1 MNRLL
6 FTALLLIGLLTSC
19 SRNEVTISGR
29 IVGTAGKMVYLEK
42 SATLDQSIVDSV
54 KMDAAGN
61 FELILSDAPTTPSL
75 YHIIHEGQRIPLLLT
90 AGEQLEIN
98 AAGNITHTYEVLGSA
113 ESELL
118 RQFNKEYMAGAAQL
132 TQLAA
137 QYAASAD
144 EQTQAALNKEYAT
157 VYTKTNQMQL
167 RFINEHK
174 SNIAAVYA
182 LYQRLPNDIYLFK
195 GDSDI
200 IYYKTVADAISKSY
214 PNSPYLSILRSQIA
228 RMDAQLSLISQITET
243 SIPELVIPDMYGN
256 DVALSSLQGKVILL
270 QFWSAELGNS
280 NALNADLKQIYSQY
294 HDKGF
299 EIYQV
304 AIDTSRATWIN
315 SVQEQGLPWISVCD
329 LMGQH
334 SSALSIYNV
343 QTLPYNYLFD
353 AEGNILG
360 KQLTTEQL
368 AEKLQTIF

>member
-1 MNRLL
+1 
-6 FTALLLIGLLTSC
+6 
-19 SRNEVTISGR
+19 
-29 IVGTAGKMVYLEK
+29 
-42 SATLDQSIVDSV
+42 
-54 KMDAAGN
+54 
-61 FELILSDAPTTPSL
+61 
-75 YHIIHEGQRIPLLLT
+75 
-90 AGEQLEIN
+90 
-98 AAGNITHTYEVLGSA
+98 
-113 ESELL
+113 
-118 RQFNKEYMAGAAQL
+118 
-132 TQLAA
+132 
-137 QYAASAD
+137 
-144 EQTQAALNKEYAT
+144 
-157 VYTKTNQMQL
+157 
-167 RFINEHK
+167 
-174 SNIAAVYA
+174 
-182 LYQRLPNDIYLFK
+182 
-195 GDSDI
+195 
-200 IYYKTVADAISKSY
+200 
-214 PNSPYLSILRSQIA
+214 
-228 RMDAQLSLISQITET
+228 MDAQLSLISQITET

-256 DVALSSLQGKVILL
+256 NVALSSLQGKVILL

-368 AEKLQTIF
+368 EEKLQTIF

>member
-6 FTALLLIGLLTSC
+6 FTALLFIGLLTSC
-19 SRNEVTISGR
+19 SNNEVTVSGR

-90 AGEQLEIN
+90 AGEQVEIN
-98 AAGNITHTYEVLGSA
+98 AAGNISHTYEVVGSA

-118 RQFNKEYMAGAAQL
+118 RRFNKEYMAGAAKL
-132 TQLAA
+132 TQIAA
-137 QYAASAD
+137 KYAAAAD
-144 EQTQAALNKEYAT
+144 EQTQTALNKEYAA
-157 VYTKTNQMQL
+157 VYTKTKQMQL

-174 SNIAAVYA
+174 GNIAAVYA

-243 SIPELVIPDMYGN
+243 SIPELIIPDMYGN

-280 NALNADLKQIYSQY
+280 NAMNADLKQIYSQY

-304 AIDTSRATWIN
+304 AIDTSKAAWIN
-315 SVQEQGLPWISVCD
+315 VIQEQKLPWISVCD
-329 LMGQH
+329 LKGDASPVIGEYNIRKLPANYIIDRKGQI
-334 SSALSIYNV
+334 AGKDLIGKD
-343 QTLPYNYLFD
+343 LE
-353 AEGNILG
+353 AEVKRHI
-360 KQLTTEQL
+360 
-368 AEKLQTIF
+368 

>member
-6 FTALLLIGLLTSC
+6 FTALLFIGLLTSC
-19 SRNEVTISGR
+19 SNNEVTVSGR

-75 YHIIHEGQRIPLLLT
+75 YHIIHEGQRIPLFLT
-90 AGEQLEIN
+90 AGEQVEIN
-98 AAGNITHTYEVLGSA
+98 AAGNISHTYEVVGSV

-118 RQFNKEYMAGAAQL
+118 RRFNKEYMAGAAKL
-132 TQLAA
+132 TQIAA
-137 QYAASAD
+137 KYAAAAD
-144 EQTQAALNKEYAT
+144 EQTQAALNKEYAA
-157 VYTKTNQMQL
+157 VYTKTKQMQL

-174 SNIAAVYA
+174 GNIAAVYA

-243 SIPELVIPDMYGN
+243 SIPELIIPDMYGN

-280 NALNADLKQIYSQY
+280 NAMNADLKQIYSQY

-329 LMGQH
+329 LMGQQ

-368 AEKLQTIF
+368 EQKLQTLF

>member
-132 TQLAA
+132 T
-137 QYAASAD
+137 D
-144 EQTQAALNKEYAT
+144 
-157 VYTKTNQMQL
+157 
-167 RFINEHK
+167 RK
-174 SNIAAVYA
+174 SV
-182 LYQRLPNDIYLFK
+182 
-195 GDSDI
+195 
-200 IYYKTVADAISKSY
+200 V
-214 PNSPYLSILRSQIA
+214 
-228 RMDAQLSLISQITET
+228 
-243 SIPELVIPDMYGN
+243 
-256 DVALSSLQGKVILL
+256 
-270 QFWSAELGNS
+270 
-280 NALNADLKQIYSQY
+280 
-294 HDKGF
+294 
-299 EIYQV
+299 
-304 AIDTSRATWIN
+304 
-315 SVQEQGLPWISVCD
+315 
-329 LMGQH
+329 
-334 SSALSIYNV
+334 
-343 QTLPYNYLFD
+343 
-353 AEGNILG
+353 
-360 KQLTTEQL
+360 
-368 AEKLQTIF
+368 